1 MSEQPPSRQ
10 PPGEQPPETTPALR
24 LGVVVLA
31 AGAGRRFGG
40 AKLVA
45 RLEGRPV
52 LQHVLDAVAALRPAA
67 TIVVLSPSSA
77 ATDALEAATIWR
89 DETRTR
95 NLAPERGLSSS
106 VQTGLAVARAAAPAL
121 DGVFMVLGDQP
132 RLSPTVLRAL
142 AAAAAHDPGSSSAD
156 RPSVSI
162 IVPRYAEGGGANP
175 ALLLRAAWPLVDELS
190 GDTGMAR
197 LIRDR
202 PDLVRELPVPGS
214 NPDVDTPDDLAALAL
229 R

>member
-1 MSEQPPSRQ
+1 M
-10 PPGEQPPETTPALR
+10 A
-24 LGVVVLA
+24 
-31 AGAGRRFGG
+31 FG
-40 AKLVA
+40 
-45 RLEGRPV
+45 
-52 LQHVLDAVAALRPAA
+52 PAA

-214 NPDVDTPDDLAALAL
+214 NPDVDTPAEDETSVRTGPAVLTTPPVVFVIRAEVRVSETGTFSTLVV
-229 R
+229 